1 MHIMFSSK
9 TVEMTGKLKSFVLK
23 KLQRLSKFPA
33 LGIEHLQVV
42 IDRVKRGSRSTSE
55 AQVEVIAKIKGN
67 RYAFKEIGANVY
79 QAFYRVYTKVEQK
92 LGKEKQVRER

>member
-1 MHIMFSSK
+1 MFSSK

-55 AQVEVIAKIKGN
+55 AQVEVIAKIKGC

-79 QAFYRVYTKVEQK
+79 QAFYRVYTKVEEK
-92 LGKEKQVRER
+92 LRRENGGRKRR